1 MSRFS
6 LRAGGLIA
14 FLAIALGAGAAVG
27 AKDTQPI
34 YLALHHRT
42 IKIVTIVINIA
53 NHRNVSLVE
62 LHATAVGDRSGGRT
76 LTKAL
81 APGRNIVV
89 KFRRPRTCLFEL
101 HATYEDGTF
110 TDFHHFDL
118 CKDETINLVD

>member
-1 MSRFS
+1 MVTFG

-14 FLAIALGAGAAVG
+14 FVAIALGAGAAVA
-27 AKDTQPI
+27 AKS
-34 YLALHHRT
+34 
-42 IKIVTIVINIA
+42 TIVLHIT

-62 LHATAVGDRSGGRT
+62 LHATAIGDRSGART
-76 LTKAL
+76 LAKAL

-89 KFRRPRTCLFEL
+89 KVRRHPNCIFEL

-118 CKDETINLVD
+118 CRDETINLVD

>member
-1 MSRFS
+1 MNTFG

-14 FLAIALGAGAAVG
+14 FVALALGSGSAVG
-27 AKDTQPI
+27 AKSN
-34 YLALHHRT
+34 
-42 IKIVTIVINIA
+42 IVLNIT

-76 LTKAL
+76 LAKAL
-81 APGRNIVV
+81 APGSNIVV
-89 KFRRPRTCLFEL
+89 KFPRRKTCFFEL

-118 CKDETINLVD
+118 CRDETINLVD